1 MKELLDAIIVAKK
14 VIYLKIAY
22 NKNRKLN
29 AIIVYRIIHI
39 LNVHYAA
46 VFDAV
51 NLVILAIIVK

>member
-22 NKNRKLN
+22 NKNKKLN
-29 AIIVYRIIHI
+29 ATIVYRIIHI

>member
-14 VIYLKIAY
+14 DIYLKIAY
-22 NKNRKLN
+22 NKNKKLN
-29 AIIVYRIIHI
+29 ATIVYRIIHI